1 MGPSFGDSELWTYS
15 PLLGEGK
22 VCSSVGGNGFMIEGT
37 LGDINPLTGDT
48 IIKFFNAHMSFSTA
62 VEIEVW

>member
-1 MGPSFGDSELWTYS
+1 MTSY
-15 PLLGEGK
+15 
-22 VCSSVGGNGFMIEGT
+22 VGRAGFMIGGT

-48 IIKFFNAHMSFSTA
+48 INKFANYLESKSTA